1 MIARVTTGQADRE
14 RLDEAIRR
22 TREQTL
28 TTVQAQPGF
37 RSYQLLVDRAAGTFL
52 SLSVW
57 ESVQALQQAETVL
70 NRERTQATQAHS
82 GQGVTSTMYEVAVQ
96 G

>member
-28 TTVQAQPGF
+28 ATVQAQPGF
-37 RSYQLLVDRAAGTFL
+37 RSYQLLVDRAAGTFISV
-52 SLSVW
+52 SLW
-57 ESVQALQQAETVL
+57 ESEQALRQAEAVL
-70 NRERTQATQAHS
+70 NQERAQATQAHE
-82 GQGVTSTMYEVAVQ
+82 GQGVASAVYEVAVQ